1 MYNML
6 LTTTIL
12 GWIGIIM
19 FLGIMLSYR
28 WITRNNEFALL
39 HILLAFMFA
48 MWLPLPFTLVH
59 ILNVEYLRIGA
70 IFGTVYLL
78 MLVVTMTL
86 QAGHIAFIEKT
97 NDGKEIPAVQ
107 GQYMMSTLS
116 DPFEGLANILKCIW
130 GLLLALAFWQESERI
145 LAVSMFLFC
154 LFIFYYL
161 AITINTVLVKQVKLF
176 SQVKANIYLT
186 NLETFLFFLVLVI
199 FITVMP

>member
-1 MYNML
+1 ML

-116 DPFEGLANILKCIW
+116 DPFEGLANIFKCIW
-130 GLLLALAFWQESERI
+130 GLFLALAFWQESERI